1 MMIKLKG
8 ILKENSA
15 LGVLPSSKLMKMKWN
30 PLTEAEPV
38 NEEYIETIDGD
49 GDVKAGLE
57 LIEEAWLT
65 WGRGPMTEPSDITP
79 AKKELIAYCVKWLNK
94 KIK

>member
-1 MMIKLKG
+1 MIKLKG

-15 LGVLPSSKLMKMKWN
+15 LGILPSSKLMKMKWN
-30 PLTEAEPV
+30 PLTEAEPM

-49 GDVKAGLE
+49 GDIGAAME

-65 WGRGPMTEPSDITP
+65 WGRGPMTEPKDIKP
-79 AKKELIAYCVKWLNK
+79 AKKELINYVVKWLNK
-94 KIK
+94 ELK

>member
-1 MMIKLKG
+1 MIKLKG

-15 LGVLPSSKLMKMKWN
+15 LGILPSSKLMKMKWN
-30 PLTEAEPV
+30 PLTESEPM

-49 GDVKAGLE
+49 GDIGAGLE

-65 WGRGPMTEPSDITP
+65 WGRGPMTEPSDIKP
-79 AKKELIAYCVKWLNK
+79 AKKELINYVVKHLNK
-94 KIK
+94 VLK

>member
-1 MMIKLKG
+1 MYESLDS
-8 ILKENSA
+8 ES
-15 LGVLPSSKLMKMKWN
+15 
-30 PLTEAEPV
+30 V

-49 GDVKAGLE
+49 GDVDAGLA

-65 WGRGPMTEPSDITP
+65 WGRGPMTEPSDIKP